1 MTEKWER
8 WTKAELITL
17 KKHYPDMPR
26 NELMQLLP
34 GRTWGGIGHQAVKQE
49 VRRNG
54 YIIPKSAKQAAALH
68 AKLSTARSNRTE
80 QPFAGKHHTADAK
93 LAISAS
99 NLHARGYSIADI
111 AVRNRIAEGEV
122 EKILANRSN
131 KK

>member
-8 WTKAELITL
+8 WNKEEMAIL
-17 KKHYPDMPR
+17 KKCYPDMPR
-26 NELMQLLP
+26 DDLMQLLP
-34 GRTWGGIGHQAVKQE
+34 GRTWRSIGHQAEKQE
-49 VRRNG
+49 IRRNG

-99 NLHARGYSIADI
+99 NLHARGHSIADI
-111 AVRNRIAEGEV
+111 AVRNRIAEAEV
-122 EKILANRSN
+122 KKIIENRG
-131 KK
+131 K